1 MQGQSGSVP
10 QSFIMNRASWSEA
23 FAIKAEE
30 LLDLEPLEDVLYDGQ
45 ERSIT
50 IHSMY
55 GTFACRKCK
64 KSWSSTLCCTDLLY
78 MYDNPGKLGAILIQK
93 EYKQDCKKCKIPA
106 KPTFDEEATMRAMKI
121 VIDRIKKIFYGIYP
135 EVVKDD
141 PNAKHSRARER
152 KKNHESK
159 NCEACRLGRCSFGDD
174 FGPRIGRG
182 RRSNFEAIVDERP
195 RTKPIEWAL
204 MYSKKYIAAI

>member
-1 MQGQSGSVP
+1 MNTVP
-10 QSFIMNRASWSEA
+10 WSDA
-23 FAIKAEE
+23 FTIKVEE
-30 LLDLEPLEDVLYDGQ
+30 LLDLEPLEDVLNDGQ
-45 ERSIT
+45 ERSIA

-64 KSWSSTLCCTDLLY
+64 KTWSSTMCCTDLLY
-78 MYDNPGKLGAILIQK
+78 KYDLDLKQGEIKIQK

-106 KPTFDEEATMRAMKI
+106 KPKFDEEASKRAMKI

-135 EVVKDD
+135 EVGKDSAD
-141 PNAKHSRARER
+141 RHSRARER

-159 NCEACRLGRCSFGDD
+159 NCEACRFGRCSIGDD

-182 RRSNFEAIVDERP
+182 RRSNFEPIVDERP

-204 MYSKKYIAAI
+204 MYSKKYIAAV